1 MWSSVQLECR
11 QMMDRQKSSV
21 QARLTGGALRLW
33 SAWLVWLVV
42 VFTVMMTGANS
53 AHASGIALNRFGGIF
68 GHANTTGGLSL
79 FWNPS
84 RISIRPGGYFTVDA
98 TMVSRNASYV
108 RRIYEDE
115 RERTDRVG
123 NPFYNDP
130 GVLESNTG
138 LATSSTLAV
147 LPMLAGG
154 YTFELPR
161 LNVGFGAVLH
171 PAYGGTAAW
180 DKNLAA
186 PSEYPGAVD
195 GSQRWHGLASTF
207 LILHGTLA
215 GAITLPDAGLSFGA
229 ALSFARGEIST
240 VRARNVN
247 RGEQLVDANGYIQEG
262 RIFFEGND
270 SEVSLSVSASLDRGP
285 VTFSTQYRSGY
296 NLTVRGLLRQAYAT
310 QPLTRIGAFLDFPTP
325 HVFTSALSLRGGRF
339 TGTVATDYSVWS
351 RMRSNI
357 IFVDIDPPDQLLEIP
372 RNLQNTLSIRGLA
385 EYEFIDGWTAGA
397 SLGWDPSAVPANSID
412 AALSDANK
420 WQVGAGIRT
429 VFGERW
435 GTMLSYTQDF
445 YETVESVQ
453 SVHEPT
459 ANGTYK
465 DARRW
470 LNLSVEVRL

>member
-1 MWSSVQLECR
+1 
-11 QMMDRQKSSV
+11 MMNRTEWKV
-21 QARLTGGALRLW
+21 GAALNERDGRRCV
-33 SAWLVWLVV
+33 AWLVWLVLGV
-42 VFTVMMTGANS
+42 TVLAMSPGS

-84 RISIRPGGYFTVDA
+84 RMSIRPGGYFTVDA
-98 TMVSRNASYV
+98 TLVSRNASYV
-108 RRIYEDE
+108 RRIYDDE

-123 NPFYNDP
+123 NPYYNDP
-130 GVLESNTG
+130 GVQEANTG
-138 LATSSTLAV
+138 LATTSTLAV

-161 LNVGFGAVLH
+161 LNVGIGAVLH

-195 GSQRWHGLASTF
+195 GTQRWHGLASTF

-270 SEVSLSVSASLDRGP
+270 SDVGLAVSASLDRGP
-285 VTFSTQYRSGY
+285 LTFSTQYRSGY
-296 NLTVRGLLRQAYAT
+296 NLTVRGDLRQAYAT
-310 QPLTRIGAFLDFPTP
+310 QPLIQIGAFLDFPTP
-325 HVFTSALSLRGGRF
+325 HVWTTATSLRVRRF
-339 TGTVATDYSVWS
+339 TGTVATDYSIWS

-385 EYEFIDGWTAGA
+385 EYEVVDGWTAGV
-397 SLGWDPSAVPANSID
+397 SLGWDPSAVPANAID
-412 AALSDANK
+412 AALSDADK
-420 WQVGAGIRT
+420 WQVGAGVRT
-429 VFGERW
+429 VFGGRW
-435 GTMLSYTQDF
+435 STMLSYTQDF